1 MNQAAFSH
9 ESLPYSSLI
18 LSEPLESSYLQVACA
33 AEEEH
38 HHEDH
43 SCSSSSNKPKNVP
56 EELKMFLM
64 SHSDSWY
71 TNEQLAE
78 HLNQ

>member
-1 MNQAAFSH
+1 MNQASYEAYIP
-9 ESLPYSSLI
+9 ELALPMPPADASVT
-18 LSEPLESSYLQVACA
+18 P
-33 AEEEH
+33 EH
-38 HHEDH
+38 HHH
-43 SCSSSSNKPKNVP
+43 HPGQSCESASSSSQKPKNVP

-64 SHSDSWY
+64 SHADQWY